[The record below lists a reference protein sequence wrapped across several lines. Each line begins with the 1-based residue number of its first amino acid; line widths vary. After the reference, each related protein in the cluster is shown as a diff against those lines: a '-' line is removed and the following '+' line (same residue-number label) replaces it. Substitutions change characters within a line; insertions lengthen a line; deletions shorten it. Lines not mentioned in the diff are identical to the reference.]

1 MKHILAVVAAV
12 GLLISF
18 WPAGATV
25 VVPPSPVHPVSVT
38 MRTATK
44 TDKQRVSSFYAVM
57 ADVLERDPSAAKT
70 VGQFT
75 DLHALSLDRAFKG
88 TDLPGKYLGLDKAI
102 NDALTAAVGSADVP
116 LTPDKHQAL
125 VQALKEV
132 ASAAR

>member
-1 MKHILAVVAAV
+1 MKHLFALVALV
-12 GLLISF
+12 GLVISF

-25 VVPPSPVHPVSVT
+25 VVPPTPKSPVSHT
-38 MRTATK
+38 LMNATVK
-44 TDKQRVSSFYAVM
+44 DRQRVSAFYAAM
-57 ADVLERDPSAAKT
+57 GDVLERDPGAVKT

-75 DLHALSLDRAFKG
+75 DLHAKSLDLAFKG

-116 LTPDKHQAL
+116 LTPEKSQAL